1 MNNLTA
7 KIEALLFIY
16 GEPIKIKKLI
26 ELLEVSEDDIDKALT
41 NLALN
46 LKNDDARGLN
56 LLVGNG
62 DAQLVTKPDLMPV
75 VTGMIKQEMDSELT
89 PAALEALSIIV
100 YLGPCGRAEIDY
112 IRGVNSSFTLQNLT
126 IRGLISKKPDHNR
139 GNAFSYQVTFDFLKH
154 IGVSSPEELPDYQ
167 KYKDLNKLFK
177 KEKTDNENEQLKSPV
192 ENVSAESKDSEA
204 Q

>member
-7 KIEALLFIY
+7 KIEALLFIH
-16 GEPIKIKKLI
+16 GEPIKIKKLV
-26 ELLEVSEDDIDKALT
+26 ELLEVSEDDVNKALT
-41 NLALN
+41 DLALN

-62 DAQLVTKPDLMPV
+62 EAQLVTKPDLMSV
-75 VTGMIKQEMDSELT
+75 VTGMIRQEMDSDLT
-89 PAALEALSIIV
+89 KAALEALSIIA

-112 IRGVNSSFTLQNLT
+112 IRGVNSSFTLQSLG
-126 IRGLISKKPDHNR
+126 IRGLISKKPDPNR
-139 GNAFSYQVTFDFLKH
+139 GNAFVYQVTFDFLKH
-154 IGVSSPEELPDYQ
+154 IGISSPDELPEYQ

-177 KEKTDNENEQLKSPV
+177 KEKTGKENEQLKSPV
-192 ENVSAESKDSEA
+192 ENAPVKSKDPET